1 MLYFC
6 RKQITMT
13 FRKIA
18 LAGAFLSFSTFAVYG
33 QSCCKKPTGN
43 TMKALALNAAFE
55 AAHLAPLPI
64 NYSPKKGEMIQYPT
78 AGGVDGMAFYL
89 PSEKKTDKALI
100 VVHEWW
106 GLNDYIKREAE
117 NWQKALGGDVE
128 VYAID
133 LYDGLVATKPEEA
146 GKLMSGLQ
154 QKRAEDIVKGALN
167 KIGSGKKIASIGWC
181 MGGTWSFN
189 TALLAGSSAAGC
201 VMYYGFPEQDEKKIK
216 QLKTDVLYIYGDKDN
231 FIKSED
237 VADLG
242 KKITANGHKFEQ
254 HNFSAVHAFA
264 NPSNP
269 KYDAKSA
276 GEAQVFALKFLK
288 EKLSQK

>member
-1 MLYFC
+1 
-6 RKQITMT
+6 MT

-18 LAGAFLSFSTFAVYG
+18 LAAALVSISSATAFG

-43 TMKALALNAAFE
+43 SMKSLALSAAFE

-64 NYSPKKGEMIQYPT
+64 SYAPKKGEMIQYPT
-78 AGGVDGMAFYL
+78 AGGVDGMAFHI
-89 PSEKKTDKALI
+89 PAEKKTDKVLI

-117 NWQKALGGDVE
+117 NWQKELGGDVE
-128 VYAID
+128 IYAID

-154 QKRAEDIVKGALN
+154 QKRAEDIVKGVLN
-167 KIGSGKKIASIGWC
+167 KVGSGKKIATIGWC

-189 TALLAGSSAAGC
+189 TALLAGKDAVGC
-201 VMYYGFPEQDEKKIK
+201 VMYYGFPEQDEKKVK
-216 QLKTDVLYIYGDKDN
+216 QLKTDVLYIYGYKDN
-231 FIKSED
+231 FIKAED
-237 VADLG
+237 VAELG
-242 KKITANGHKFEQ
+242 KKVTANGHKFEQ

-269 KYDAKSA
+269 KFDAKAA
-276 GEAQVFALKFLK
+276 GEAQTFALKFLK
-288 EKLSQK
+288 EKLALK